1 MLAAFSSVQAIRL
14 DNTNATHIFQ
24 AVSHRVPKVY
34 YIYRYI
40 YIILTCRIQSDE
52 SKLFGSQQ

>member
-1 MLAAFSSVQAIRL
+1 MLAAFSSVQVIRL

-24 AVSHRVPKVY
+24 AMSHRVPKVY

-40 YIILTCRIQSDE
+40 FLTCRIQSDE
-52 SKLFGSQQ
+52 SKLFDSQQL

>member
-1 MLAAFSSVQAIRL
+1 MLAAFSSVQVIRL

-40 YIILTCRIQSDE
+40 FLTFRIQSDE
-52 SKLFGSQQ
+52 SKLFDSQQL